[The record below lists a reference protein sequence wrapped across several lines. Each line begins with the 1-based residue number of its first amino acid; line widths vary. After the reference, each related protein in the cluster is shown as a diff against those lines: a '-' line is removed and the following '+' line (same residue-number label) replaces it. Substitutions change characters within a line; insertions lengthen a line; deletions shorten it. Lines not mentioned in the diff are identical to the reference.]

1 VLHWEGFSP
10 GIQALSYRKERDTA
24 MEEALVQNE
33 RGRFYIMALSP
44 RRGLMARNDGRTALV
59 TDYLWYGLL

>member
-1 VLHWEGFSP
+1 MLHWEGFSL

-33 RGRFYIMALSP
+33 RGRLYIMALSP
-44 RRGLMARNDGRTALV
+44 RT
-59 TDYLWYGLL
+59 GLLGIY